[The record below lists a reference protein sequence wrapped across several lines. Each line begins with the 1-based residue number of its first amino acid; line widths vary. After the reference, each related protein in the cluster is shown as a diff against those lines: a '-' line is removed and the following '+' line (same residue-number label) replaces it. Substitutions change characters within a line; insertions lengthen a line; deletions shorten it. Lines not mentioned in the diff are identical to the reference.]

1 MAPTE
6 APVPRALAAKVHRGI
21 VYRDPYGVAL
31 KKNMV
36 CKREDKMMYDYIIV
50 GAGSAGCVLANRLTE
65 NPGTSVLLI
74 EAGGNDDMETIHNPT
89 RFLELLGSAV
99 DWAYFT
105 EEEPHLGNRKIYW
118 PRGKVLGGSSSINWM
133 MYVRGNRSDYDHW
146 QELGNTGWG
155 YRDVLPSFK
164 KAENYEGG
172 ASDYRG
178 IGGPIT
184 VSDAPSSNPLT
195 QAFLEAGVEL
205 GWSRNDDYN
214 GSTQEGFGL
223 LQSTIGQGKRQSTAN
238 RYLHPIEKRSNLTV
252 WTQTLVT
259 RLLFNG
265 ACAVGVAYRK
275 EGAERQ
281 VLAKKE
287 VILSGGTINSPQ
299 LLLLS
304 GIGPADLLQSL
315 AIPVVADLPGV
326 GQNLQDHLGVLTYYK
341 TKPSFSQFGSVPE
354 NMAFVKTRPDLL
366 KPDIQLIS
374 GPCYFP
380 PVVQGSGFSIATILV
395 SVQSRGYLT
404 LRSPDPTQHP
414 VVYANYLSA
423 EADLQALVDGVKLAR
438 QLAQTQAY
446 APFYHREDIPG
457 SHIQRDEDLVEFI
470 RNTATTFFHPV
481 GTCKMGHDAM
491 AVVDEQLR
499 VHGIAGLRIVDASIM
514 PTIPGG
520 NTNAPTIMIA
530 EKIADLITHSAQ

>member
-1 MAPTE
+1 M
-6 APVPRALAAKVHRGI
+6 I
-21 VYRDPYGVAL
+21 
-31 KKNMV
+31 
-36 CKREDKMMYDYIIV
+36 YDYIIV

-74 EAGGNDDMETIHNPT
+74 EAGGNDDMETIHDPR
-89 RFLELLGSAV
+89 RFLELLGSSV
-99 DWAYFT
+99 DWAYMT
-105 EEEPHLGNRKIYW
+105 EQEPHLGNRKIPC
-118 PRGKVLGGSSSINWM
+118 PRGKVLGGSSSINWL

-155 YRDVLPSFK
+155 YKDVLPYFK
-164 KAENYEGG
+164 KAENYEGR

-178 IGGPIT
+178 TGGPIT

-195 QAFLEAGVEL
+195 RAFLEAGVEL

-214 GSTQEGFGL
+214 GATQDGFGL
-223 LQSTIGQGKRQSTAN
+223 LQSTMGQGKRQSAAN
-238 RYLHPIEKRSNLTV
+238 GYLHPAEKRSNLTV

-259 RLLFNG
+259 GLLVDG
-265 ACAVGVAYRK
+265 TRAVGVSCRK
-275 EGAERQ
+275 QGAEHQ
-281 VLAKKE
+281 VLSSKE
-287 VILSGGTINSPQ
+287 VILSGGVINSPQ
-299 LLLLS
+299 LLMLS
-304 GIGPADLLQSL
+304 GIGPADLLRSL

-326 GQNLQDHLGVLTYYK
+326 GHNLQDHPGVLTYHK

-366 KPDIQLIS
+366 KPDLQIIS

-380 PVVQGSGFSIATILV
+380 PVVKGSGFSIATVLV

-404 LRSPDPTQHP
+404 LRSPDPAQHP
-414 VVYANYLSA
+414 AVHVNYLSA
-423 EADLQALVDGVKLAR
+423 RADLQALVGGVKLAR
-438 QLAQTQAY
+438 QLARTRAY
-446 APFYHREDIPG
+446 APFYDKEDIPG
-457 SHIQRDEDLVEFI
+457 SNIQSDQELVEFV
-470 RNTATTFFHPV
+470 RNTAYTFFHPV
-481 GTCKMGHDAM
+481 GTCQMGRDAM

-499 VHGIAGLRIVDASIM
+499 VHGMAGLRIVDASIM

-530 EKIADLITHSAQ
+530 EKIADRILRSQSST